1 MIALI
6 KEDKNGLDIMYPIP
20 DWVDPIAFSVFD
32 CYGYSLCE
40 NYEVT
45 EEPEFEF
52 ITVKIVNP
60 YKESED
66 DPDYVT
72 QRLATQTK

>member
-1 MIALI
+1 MIALV
-6 KEDKNGLDIMYPIP
+6 KNGIFGLDIIYPIP

-40 NYEVT
+40 NYEIT

-52 ITVKIVNP
+52 TTAEIVNP
-60 YKESED
+60 YKETEH
-66 DPDYVT
+66 DPEFVT